1 MRIGL
6 GTGESTVK
14 DGDYFGMPSIE
25 AARLCDK
32 APADGI
38 LVSPTTKLLAGRV
51 EGARIES
58 VGELEL
64 KGIPEPM
71 EAFSVLWEPLDPEQ
85 SGVQVG
91 RWPLPETL
99 RSVPRLAYVGRESE
113 RGLLKEA
120 RGEARSGS
128 RQVMLLSGEPGIG
141 KTRLASY
148 AALGANADGFA
159 VCWGACSEDLA
170 APYEPWITVCSQL
183 VEHAP
188 EAVLARLCG
197 ALRR

>member
-1 MRIGL
+1 
-6 GTGESTVK
+6 
-14 DGDYFGMPSIE
+14 MPAIE

-38 LVSPTTKLLAGRV
+38 LVSLTTKLLAGRV
-51 EGARIES
+51 EGARLES

-71 EAFSVLWEPLDPEQ
+71 DEFSVLWEPLDPKRP
-85 SGVQVG
+85 GVEVG

-113 RGLLKEA
+113 RGLMKNACDEA
-120 RGEARSGS
+120 LSGS
-128 RQVMLLSGEPGIG
+128 RRVMLLSGEPGIG
-141 KTRLASY
+141 KTRLAF
-148 AALGANADGFA
+148 AAGRARTGSGAG
-159 VCWGACSEDLA
+159 GL
-170 APYEPWITVCSQL
+170 
-183 VEHAP
+183 
-188 EAVLARLCG
+188 RG